1 MFHKVPSQSAAIR
14 HLLWPRPISK
24 PFQQSQLTRITRPL
38 IPSVPQL
45 GQHSQPVQNIVE
57 VEHWEMQQ
65 GPLRSDNLSCLVTLV
80 ESMDQ
85 HELCGP
91 FHRLASTS
99 RPFLPVES
107 CESPQGLDRRH
118 EGTMMNR
125 LSVPV
130 ILSLAVP
137 ATIVALIL
145 D

>member
-1 MFHKVPSQSAAIR
+1 
-14 HLLWPRPISK
+14 
-24 PFQQSQLTRITRPL
+24 
-38 IPSVPQL
+38 
-45 GQHSQPVQNIVE
+45 
-57 VEHWEMQQ
+57 MQQ

-137 ATIVALIL
+137 ATTAALIL
-145 D
+145 DQPLKHFTNPATVAVSKRSNGPRQ